1 MLDGDIIRSL
11 EGILNSDAKNY
22 LESYERLLLM
32 NALEKSK
39 IKDLKLTEHE
49 LHSLIKI
56 IKKYNKF
63 LN

>member
-39 IKDLKLTEHE
+39 IKDLKLTDHE

>member
-1 MLDGDIIRSL
+1 MLDRNTIRSL
-11 EGILNSDAKNY
+11 ERILDSDVKNY

-32 NALEKSK
+32 NVLEKSK
-39 IKDLKLTEHE
+39 IKNFE
-49 LHSLIKI
+49 LSKRELDSLIKI